1 MELSGIRSWAEAD
14 RPREKLL
21 HQGKHTLTD
30 TELIAILLRTGTRA
44 DSAIDLARKLLH
56 QAGGDLNLLSRMTP
70 AEMSKMN
77 GIGRVKAVTLLAALE
92 LGRRREAAAEAPRE
106 AISSSRDVAALFR
119 QRLGDLPHEEFWLLL
134 LNRAN
139 QVITRCQLS
148 KGGVTGT
155 VVDPKMVFKTALE
168 HLATG
173 IILCHNHP
181 SGNPQP
187 SEADLNLTKKLKNAG
202 GFLDITVLDHIII
215 AGSHYYSFADEGR
228 M

>member
-30 TELIAILLRTGTRA
+30 TELIAILLRTGSRA

-92 LGRRREAAAEAPRE
+92 LGRRREAAAEVPRE

>member
-92 LGRRREAAAEAPRE
+92 LGRRREAAAEIPRD